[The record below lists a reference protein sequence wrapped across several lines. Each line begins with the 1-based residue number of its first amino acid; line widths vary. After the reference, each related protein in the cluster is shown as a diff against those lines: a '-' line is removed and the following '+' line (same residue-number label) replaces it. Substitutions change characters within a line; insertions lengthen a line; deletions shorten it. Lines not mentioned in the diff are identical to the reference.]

1 MNIVSTI
8 GMIEKCQLIVPQAYL
23 DIEKFKLDRDMKMLK
38 NQGVEATIQALRS
51 SSSSSSSS
59 SPQEN

>member
-1 MNIVSTI
+1 
-8 GMIEKCQLIVPQAYL
+8 MIEKCQLVVPQAYF

-38 NQGVEATIQALRS
+38 NQGVEATIQALRL
-51 SSSSSSSS
+51 SSS